1 MSEVHNNKS
10 LLRVDDIHVYYG
22 SIHAIKGISFE
33 VNEGEIVTLIGAN
46 GAGKST
52 TLNTVSGLLK
62 PRSGLITFEGKG
74 IVGIGASRIVSLG
87 MALCPEGR
95 RVFQQMTVRE
105 NLEMGGYSRPN
116 TEIPASLEDVFMRF
130 PRLKEREKQI
140 AGTLREKQ
148 IAGTLSG
155 GEQQMLAMGRALMS
169 KPKLLMLDEPS
180 MGLAPI
186 LVEQIF
192 DIIKELHNTG
202 TTILLVE
209 QNAQMALSIADRAYV
224 LGTGKI
230 TISGPAAEILADDRV
245 REAYLGG

>member
-1 MSEVHNNKS
+1 MSMLKVED
-10 LLRVDDIHVYYG
+10 LHVYYG
-22 SIHAIKGISFE
+22 SIHAIKGVSFE

-52 TLNTVSGLLK
+52 TLNTVAGLLR
-62 PRSGLITFEGKG
+62 PRSGSISFEGKQVAG
-74 IVGIGASRIVSLG
+74 MSASKIVPQG

-105 NLEMGGYSRPN
+105 NLEMGGYTR
-116 TEIPASLEDVFMRF
+116 PASEIGASLDNVFNRF
-130 PRLKEREKQI
+130 PRLKERHKQV
-140 AGTLREKQ
+140 
-148 IAGTLSG
+148 AGTLSG

-169 KPKLLMLDEPS
+169 KPRLLMLDEPS

-192 DIIKELHNTG
+192 DIICELNRSG

-209 QNAQMALSIADRAYV
+209 QNAQMALSIAHRAYV
-224 LGTGKI
+224 LETGNIVKD
-230 TISGPAAEILADDRV
+230 GNAQDLMHDDDV
-245 REAYLGG
+245 RKAYLG

>member
-1 MSEVHNNKS
+1 MSDTIQAKS
-10 LLRVDDIHVYYG
+10 LLKVDDVHVYYG

-33 VNEGEIVTLIGAN
+33 VREGEIVTLIGAN

-62 PRSGLITFEGKG
+62 PRSGMITFEGKS
-74 IVGIGASRIVSLG
+74 IVGIGASKVVGLG

-105 NLEMGGYSRPN
+105 NLEMGGFSRPN
-116 TEIPASLEDVFMRF
+116 DEIPASLEDVFSRF
-130 PRLKEREKQI
+130 PRLKEREKQV
-140 AGTLREKQ
+140 
-148 IAGTLSG
+148 AGTLSG

-192 DIIKELHNTG
+192 DIIKELHRAG

-209 QNAQMALSIADRAYV
+209 QNAQMALSVADRAYV

-230 TISGPAAEILADDRV
+230 TISGDAADVLADDRV
-245 REAYLGG
+245 RAAYLGG

>member
-1 MSEVHNNKS
+1 MSDASKS
-10 LLRVDDIHVYYG
+10 LLKVDDIHVYYG
-22 SIHAIKGISFE
+22 RIHAIKGISFE

-62 PRSGLITFEGKG
+62 PRSGMITFEGKG
-74 IVGIGASRIVSLG
+74 IVGIGASRIVGLG

-105 NLEMGGYSRPN
+105 NLEMGGFSRPKE
-116 TEIPASLEDVFMRF
+116 EIPGSLENVFQRF
-130 PRLKEREKQI
+130 PRLKE
-140 AGTLREKQ
+140 REKQ

-192 DIIKELHNTG
+192 DIIKELHAAG

-230 TISGPAAEILADDRV
+230 TISGSAKDVLADDRV

>member
-1 MSEVHNNKS
+1 MSEVSNNKS

-62 PRSGLITFEGKG
+62 PRSGLITFEGRG
-74 IVGIGASRIVSLG
+74 IVGIGASRIVGLG

-116 TEIPASLEDVFMRF
+116 DEIPASLEDVFKRF
-130 PRLKEREKQI
+130 PRLKE
-140 AGTLREKQ
+140 REKQ

-192 DIIKELHNTG
+192 EIIKELHAAG

-230 TISGPAAEILADDRV
+230 TISGPAAEVLADDRV